1 MHKKLPLVI
10 VWFIVA
16 GLIVYYL
23 INLYQFVAKTY
34 YVDESKLHKVDT
46 FHLLNR
52 AYQQS
57 DYYGGKTSHSYP
69 KLVFQSTSGYS
80 FAIDKDIFQAIN
92 DKKKLEDTLMYH
104 DLKFTVFTDKEY
116 FDKYKKYNYP
126 IFIRVYQIQIG
137 DTKYIDIQKMNE
149 ITKGNIKRGVLIP
162 PAFILFLGLFF
173 YKTNWWTK
181 QRIIIWCVAFI
192 LTIIGLLLLT

>member
-1 MHKKLPLVI
+1 MRKKFLLII
-10 VWFIVA
+10 VWFIVT

-23 INLYQFVAKTY
+23 VNLYQLVAKTY

-52 AYQQS
+52 AYQES
-57 DYYGGKTSHSYP
+57 DYHDGRRQYP
-69 KLVFQSTSGYS
+69 KLVFQSTNGYS

-92 DKKKLEDTLMYH
+92 DKKRLEDTLIYH
-104 DLKFTVFTDKEY
+104 DLKFTVFTDEEY
-116 FDKYKKYNYP
+116 FHKYQKYNHP

-149 ITKGNIKRGVLIP
+149 IAKGNIKRDVLIP
-162 PAFILFLGLFF
+162 PAFIIFFGLLL
-173 YKTNWWTK
+173 YKENWWTK
-181 QRIIIWCVAFI
+181 RGIIIWSIAFI
-192 LTIIGLLLLT
+192 LTTIGLLLLT